1 MKKIFTLTKVFIV
14 SLFVTALISSC
25 GMFDEGDGGY
35 EYGRAVVK
43 ITSQYNNLELQ
54 AAYSQYGLI
63 SAFLIKQN
71 GVIRDSYSIE
81 YLQSYVRI
89 TALAGENVGEIREIY
104 YDNLGKAVALKEG
117 FTTIRQFEYNT
128 SNFLMQEVNY
138 STSNPLVEYSY
149 NNNTLSKTVQYD
161 SNGSEL
167 YQEDMEDHH
176 INLTYKTVGLIYLD
190 LMYNPYN
197 NYRPI
202 LSLIGIAGTLP
213 TNFAAEEGRFSGFQ
227 FDAEGYITDL
237 VMNVEGNSYSIH
249 FTYDDEIE

>member
-14 SLFVTALISSC
+14 SLFVTAFISSC

-149 NNNTLSKTVQYD
+149 NNNTLLKTVQYD

>member
-149 NNNTLSKTVQYD
+149 NNNTLSKIVQYD
-161 SNGSEL
+161 LNGSEL

-249 FTYDDEIE
+249 FTYDDEID

>member
-14 SLFVTALISSC
+14 SLFVTAFISSC

>member
-1 MKKIFTLTKVFIV
+1 MKKILSLTKVFIV
-14 SLFVTALISSC
+14 TLFVSSLLSSC
-25 GMFDEGDGGY
+25 SMFDEGDGGY

-149 NNNTLSKTVQYD
+149 NNNTLSKIVQYD
-161 SNGSEL
+161 LNGSEL

-249 FTYDDEIE
+249 FTYDDEID

>member
-14 SLFVTALISSC
+14 SLFVTAFISSC

-149 NNNTLSKTVQYD
+149 NNNTLSKIVQYD
-161 SNGSEL
+161 LNGSEL

-190 LMYNPYN
+190 LMYNTYN

-249 FTYDDEIE
+249 FTYDDEID